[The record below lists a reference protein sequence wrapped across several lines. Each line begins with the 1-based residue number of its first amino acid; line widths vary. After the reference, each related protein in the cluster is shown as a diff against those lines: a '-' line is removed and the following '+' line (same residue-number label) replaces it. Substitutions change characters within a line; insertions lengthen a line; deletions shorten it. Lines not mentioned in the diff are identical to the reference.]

1 MSRQRKRFL
10 ERMKKKLFVVFLI
23 AMLGFVALII
33 RVAYLEIA
41 KGKNYSE
48 QVLSQ
53 KQYESLEIPYER
65 GEIVMCLPQMKRYT
79 IS

>member
-48 QVLSQ
+48 KVLSQ
-53 KQYESLEIPYER
+53 
-65 GEIVMCLPQMKRYT
+65 
-79 IS
+79 

>member
-41 KGKNYSE
+41 KGKNSSLLATPAPDRGFCHRSSTRAWRFLMSE
-48 QVLSQ
+48 ARS
-53 KQYESLEIPYER
+53 
-65 GEIVMCLPQMKRYT
+65 
-79 IS
+79 